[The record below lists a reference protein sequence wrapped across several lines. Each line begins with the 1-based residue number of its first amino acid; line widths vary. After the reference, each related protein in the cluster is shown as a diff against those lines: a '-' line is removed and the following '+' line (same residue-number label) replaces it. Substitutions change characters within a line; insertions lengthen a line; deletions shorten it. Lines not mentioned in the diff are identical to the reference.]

1 MRREG
6 TATEP
11 TAILV
16 PGSENDTLP
25 GPSRTMAHDTDPT
38 WPPSRPAAHA
48 SSSLP
53 HAADP
58 TPVAAAVTDEI
69 APDLGSTDPGEP
81 PAITGDDVLLQG
93 IRHRRAPPKINP
105 RVLAATDGDTAAAY
119 YVGPRELN
127 TRVDTPPP
135 EPAVELLVTAPLPLP
150 ILPSAAN
157 TTPQAAPLPTPPA
170 NLPSVQPSVEPIA
183 AAAALPA
190 RSVHAANDRDA
201 SRAETFIVR
210 PRALPRHMGKMML
223 AIIGLG
229 TVIAAW
235 VLSAGEGPGGS
246 ASAATP
252 SSGKGA
258 ASAIPVLVV
267 GAAASEHV
275 VAPTSPTSSSTAPDP
290 SAQAVASS
298 IAPVTASAR
307 APQPSATAVLASAPA
322 RPSAARSARPAP
334 AAAVAPTP
342 SSPSAASSPPTP
354 QFRPDL
360 STIQ

>member
-38 WPPSRPAAHA
+38 WPPSRPAPHA

-58 TPVAAAVTDEI
+58 TPVAAAVTDEM

-119 YVGPRELN
+119 YAGPRELN

-157 TTPQAAPLPTPPA
+157 ATPEAAPLPAAPA
-170 NLPSVQPSVEPIA
+170 W
-183 AAAALPA
+183 
-190 RSVHAANDRDA
+190 NDRDA

-235 VLSAGEGPGGS
+235 VLSSGEGPGGS
-246 ASAATP
+246 ASAAAP
-252 SSGKGA
+252 SSSKGS

-267 GAAASEHV
+267 GAPASEPV
-275 VAPTSPTSSSTAPDP
+275 VAPTP
-290 SAQAVASS
+290 
-298 IAPVTASAR
+298 
-307 APQPSATAVLASAPA
+307 
-322 RPSAARSARPAP
+322 
-334 AAAVAPTP
+334 P

-354 QFRPDL
+354 HLRPDL